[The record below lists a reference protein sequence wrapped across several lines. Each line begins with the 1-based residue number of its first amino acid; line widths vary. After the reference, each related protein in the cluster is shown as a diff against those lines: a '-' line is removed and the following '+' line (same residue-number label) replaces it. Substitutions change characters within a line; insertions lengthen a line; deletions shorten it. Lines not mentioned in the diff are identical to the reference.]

1 MYGASGIPE
10 LIPPSGP
17 PRQPG
22 PAGQYNPGHPQVNGH
37 DSGANPQRLGQRAP
51 KLGQIGRSKKGECT
65 VLFGASAV
73 CTFKLSLVLNKLWEF
88 YNNNMTMILGK

>member
-10 LIPPSGP
+10 LIPPRGP

-37 DSGANPQRLGQRAP
+37 ENEANPQRLGQRAP

-65 VLFGASAV
+65 VPLGCYASEKK
-73 CTFKLSLVLNKLWEF
+73 TSTENEIFKNYNRTKL
-88 YNNNMTMILGK
+88 Y

>member
-22 PAGQYNPGHPQVNGH
+22 PAGQFNPCHPQVNGH
-37 DSGANPQRLGQRAP
+37 GGAQNPQRLGQRAP
-51 KLGQIGRSKKGECT
+51 KLGQIGRSKKDLDDED
-65 VLFGASAV
+65 LDDIM
-73 CTFKLSLVLNKLWEF
+73 
-88 YNNNMTMILGK
+88 NNNGQCP